1 VTAAEMEQVVDLIVG
16 CEEALGLTGRFEL
29 LHLPSRRR
37 VGWCEFSALLFNPLC
52 CRCSMPG
59 MMFNRQANQILWSR
73 HPLLPINAPQK
84 AGSTGAII
92 APLVGL
98 GLSVDE
104 IAKLYCKHVVE
115 IMSRWPPGW
124 KNAALEELASKVFGD
139 PKFDAFKR
147 KMGGWG

>member
-1 VTAAEMEQVVDLIVG
+1 MPIISSTCIVEMAEK
-16 CEEALGLTGRFEL
+16 
-29 LHLPSRRR
+29 H
-37 VGWCEFSALLFNPLC
+37 FSAYPI
-52 CRCSMPG
+52 RQRACSQTP
-59 MMFNRQANQILWSR
+59 SR
-73 HPLLPINAPQK
+73 HPDPSVDSTI
-84 AGSTGAII
+84 GSWCEGTGAII

-104 IAKLYCKHVVE
+104 IARLYCKHVVE

-139 PKFDAFKR
+139 PKFDAFKS